1 VYVPSG
7 QFTVTD
13 TEYFYGYIQ
22 GWLEASA
29 GFDLRLQQYSG
40 SSWSTVATSSGGAG
54 SEWMQFATS
63 GTFLPPPHRHPHHA
77 IIFVSVWPSC

>member
-63 GTFLPPPHRHPHHA
+63 GTLLPPPDLR
-77 IIFVSVWPSC
+77 VCVWPFC